1 MSVPNW
7 MPSLPSANPGEFE
20 LADLL
25 RFAGVLGAKTTTR
38 TYTVKAADTL
48 TKIAQKEL
56 GDGDR
61 WQEIFLLTGRS
72 SAIPTGSSSARS
84 SSCRSTPSW
93 CGAGCRP
100 RIYVVK
106 RGDTLSG
113 IAAAELGDAGRWPE
127 IFAINKAVLT
137 NPDLI
142 VPGTVLVL
150 P

>member
-1 MSVPNW
+1 M
-7 MPSLPSANPGEFE
+7 
-20 LADLL
+20 
-25 RFAGVLGAKTTTR
+25 LGAKTTTR
-38 TYTVKAADTL
+38 TYKVKAGDTL

-61 WQEIFLLTGRS
+61 WREIFLLNRARS
-72 SAIPTGSSSARS
+72 ATPTGSRSARS

-93 CGAGCRP
+93 KRRHVP
-100 RIYVVK
+100 PQVYVVK

-113 IAAAELGDAGRWPE
+113 IAAAELGDASRWPE
-127 IFAINKAVLT
+127 IFALNKAVLT
-137 NPDLI
+137 KPDLI